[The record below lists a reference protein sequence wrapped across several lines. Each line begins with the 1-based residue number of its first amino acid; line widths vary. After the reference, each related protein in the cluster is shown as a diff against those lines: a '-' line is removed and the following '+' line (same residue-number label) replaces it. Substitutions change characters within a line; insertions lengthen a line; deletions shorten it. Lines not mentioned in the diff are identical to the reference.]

1 MAHLAGAQRLI
12 GGEGG
17 GGMDKVVI
25 LQGFGGSVTVVGMYV
40 EHESGLEVSS
50 KGW

>member
-1 MAHLAGAQRLI
+1 M

-25 LQGFGGSVTVVGMYV
+25 LQGFGGSVIVMGTHIEYKS
-40 EHESGLEVSS
+40 ELEGSC